1 MDQTTS
7 TSRRLPTGGPVTHI
21 VRPTYNEQQF
31 YSGFRPIDGPTPR
44 SLLQSARNLLPNWKL
59 WLLSRLPII
68 QWLRDYPKDW
78 KNKLVGDIAG
88 GITTGIMMIPQGLA
102 YAQLSSVEPV
112 YGLYSNLFPVLIY
125 VFLGTS
131 MHVSI
136 GVFAVINILVGNAIK
151 AYGNTGMCHGSGD
164 NKSSLSQCHQP
175 IDVAV
180 ALTFAVGIVQLGM
193 FFLRLGF
200 FTNFLSTPLV
210 GGFTTGA
217 AFHVGTS
224 QLKHIFGLNITRQSS
239 IATVPLTWGDILGN
253 LGDTNAAAFLVSIIC
268 IAFLLVMKFINTK
281 YQKKLKF
288 PIPGELIAVIIGAGV
303 SYGAHLH
310 DKYNV
315 VIVDHIPSGL
325 PTPFVPKAALVGYMF
340 LNYRTYVIAIV
351 SYGLTISVCKLFAK
365 KFKYALGM
373 NQELFAHGVTNVFS
387 SFFSCMV
394 ASGSLTRTVVYAN
407 VGGRTLL
414 GSVISGLIVL
424 VVLLVVAPLFEP
436 LPNAILGSIVLVALR
451 GLLMQFRDIR
461 KLYYIS
467 KSDLFVWL
475 VSFFGTVLISV
486 SIGLG
491 LGIFAGMLTILWHS
505 FMPYY
510 CLLGQIPET
519 DLYRDLSRFEDVH
532 GIPGIKIFRFES
544 SLSFANSERFRR
556 KLLEKARVNLS
567 VEKVDTTPENISV
580 LQDDNE
586 ARHNNDTLEMSG
598 ASVAG
603 PEGTHR
609 LHHTVSVNSTTEE
622 HADDCLDCSRLTP
635 DSTVPT
641 HTAIIDC
648 TVFTF
653 IDSVSVEMICEL
665 SKELEEY
672 GVQLLLAGCRWRVR
686 ERLQAGGY
694 MSNIGYD
701 HLFVTIHDAVVFA
714 LHGDSLINQNVNG
727 RESESLSPRTMEE
740 SGERSPDNDVTNYE
754 TSV

>member
-1 MDQTTS
+1 
-7 TSRRLPTGGPVTHI
+7 
-21 VRPTYNEQQF
+21 
-31 YSGFRPIDGPTPR
+31 
-44 SLLQSARNLLPNWKL
+44 
-59 WLLSRLPII
+59 
-68 QWLRDYPKDW
+68 
-78 KNKLVGDIAG
+78 
-88 GITTGIMMIPQGLA
+88 MIPQGLA
-102 YAQLSSVEPV
+102 YAQLSSVAPV
-112 YGLYSNLFPVLIY
+112 YGLYSNLFPTLIY
-125 VFLGTS
+125 VLLGTS

-136 GVFAVINILVGNAIK
+136 GVFAVINILVGDAIK
-151 AYGNTGMCHGSGD
+151 AYSVKDMCSDGSAAPLND
-164 NKSSLSQCHQP
+164 KYYNSNSCYQP

-193 FFLRLGF
+193 FFLQLGF

-224 QLKHIFGLNITRQSS
+224 QLKHVFGLNITGHSSS
-239 IATVPLTWGDILGN
+239 IATVPWTWGEILSH
-253 LGDTNAAAFLVSIIC
+253 LGDTNAAAFLISVIC
-268 IAFLLVMKFINTK
+268 ITFLIVMKYVNTK

-288 PIPGELIAVIIGAGV
+288 PIPGELVAVIIGAGV

-315 VIVDHIPSGL
+315 VIVNDIPSGL
-325 PTPFVPKAALVGYMF
+325 PTPSAPKAKLVHDMF

-365 KFKYALGM
+365 KFKYTLGM
-373 NQELFAHGVTNVFS
+373 NQELFAYGLTNVFG
-387 SFFSCMV
+387 SFFSCLT

-414 GSVISGLIVL
+414 GSVISALIVL

-461 KLYYIS
+461 RLYYIS

-475 VSFFGTVLISV
+475 VTFFATVFISV

-491 LGIFAGMLTILWHS
+491 LGVGAGMLTILWHS

-519 DLYRDLSRFEDVH
+519 DLYRDMSRFEEVH
-532 GIPGIKIFRFES
+532 SVPGVKIFRFES

-556 KLLEKARVNLS
+556 KLLSQTEIDLNMAQ
-567 VEKVDTTPENISV
+567 KVGRSDDDIS
-580 LQDDNE
+580 LQNDGE
-586 ARHNNDTLEMSG
+586 SGHNNAAVEMVGVSMD
-598 ASVAG
+598 G
-603 PEGTHR
+603 PDNTPRRRHVGSLSEC
-609 LHHTVSVNSTTEE
+609 SQPDEQI
-622 HADDCLDCSRLTP
+622 DDCLDSSRLTP
-635 DSTVPT
+635 NSSIPT
-641 HTAIIDC
+641 HTVIIDC

-665 SKELEEY
+665 SKEVEEH

-694 MSNIGYD
+694 MSKIGND

-714 LHGDSLINQNVNG
+714 LHGDSLIDQ
-727 RESESLSPRTMEE
+727 TATEE
-740 SGERSPDNDVTNYE
+740 ERASIGPETLEEMSDSVRRHLDNDVSNYE
-754 TSV
+754 SSV